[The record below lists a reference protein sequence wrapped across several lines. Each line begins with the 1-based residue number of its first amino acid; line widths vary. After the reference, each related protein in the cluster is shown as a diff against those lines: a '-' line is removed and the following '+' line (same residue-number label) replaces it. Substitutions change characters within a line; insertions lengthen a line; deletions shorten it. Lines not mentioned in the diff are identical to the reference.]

1 MGGKPSE
8 KLEMIQKVSYFIRKS
23 QKDETVS
30 LSDNL

>member
-8 KLEMIQKVSYFIRKS
+8 KLEMIQKVRYFISKS
-23 QKDETVS
+23 QKGETVS